1 MLMQTPYITNSLK
14 PFRLTKPEL
23 SPQLNPALTYSAY
36 VTSTFCPRCGSPDG
50 DGDLCDRCFAETTDA
65 VEAPAETELRVCSGC
80 GSYVTE
86 AGWTSSDEAVP
97 LEDLALE
104 AAKRGVRA
112 HREAEDVGV
121 DIVVERVD
129 QDHYT
134 IEGSYTASMR
144 GHPVAGEFA
153 VEVRVKR
160 ETCPTCGKLSGGYY
174 ESIVQVRAR
183 NRDPRSRELEF
194 ARDTAYSIAGRDY
207 GDRDTFVSRV
217 EEVDGGL
224 DVYMSTNRSGRDL
237 ARRVADRYG
246 GSVRDSAS
254 LVGME
259 DGREVHR
266 VTYAV
271 RLPEFVEGDVVL
283 VGGSPVAVTET
294 GDDVEGVDL
303 RSGEHVRQEGE
314 ARKIGSL
321 DDVEV
326 TRVVSRGDG
335 EIQVLD
341 PETYETVT
349 LQEPPYLGNR
359 EEVPA
364 LKTERGVYLIPEE
377 LS

>member
-1 MLMQTPYITNSLK
+1 MQTSYITNSLK
-14 PFRLTKPEL
+14 PFRLTRPEL
-23 SPQLNPALTYSAY
+23 SPQLNPALTYTVY

-50 DGDLCDRCFAETTDA
+50 DGDLCSKCFAETRTA
-65 VEAPAETELRVCSGC
+65 VEASRETELRVCSQC
-80 GSYVTE
+80 GSYVTD

-104 AAKRGVRA
+104 AAKRGVKA
-112 HREAEDVGV
+112 HREAEEVGV
-121 DIVVERVD
+121 DVVVERVD
-129 QDHYT
+129 QDVYMV
-134 IEGSYTASMR
+134 EGSYTASMR
-144 GHPVAGEFA
+144 GHRVAGNFT
-153 VEVRVKR
+153 VEVSVKR
-160 ETCPTCGKLSGGYY
+160 ETCPTCSKLSGGYY

-183 NRDPRSRELEF
+183 NREPRSRELEF
-194 ARDTAYSIAGRDY
+194 ARDTAYAIAGRDY

-217 EEVDGGL
+217 EEVEGGM
-224 DVYMSTNRSGRDL
+224 DIYMSTNKAGLDL
-237 ARRVADRYG
+237 ARRVAERYG

-271 RLPEFVEGDVVL
+271 RLPEFVEDDVVM
-283 VGGSPVAVTET
+283 VDDSVVAVTEP
-294 GDDVEGVDL
+294 GDGVEGVDL

-335 EIQVLD
+335 EVQVLD

-349 LQEPPYLGNR
+349 LQEPPYLGSE

-364 LKTERGVYLIPEE
+364 LKTERGVYLVPEE
-377 LS
+377 LT